1 MEKRR
6 DYTVKPHKV
15 RPGHTRGPQRGR
27 LHLHNMVTL
36 FLYGSPH
43 CFKTRNEAAAWLMSA
58 MSACDTGSSE
68 FSRYADVLLQVQ
80 TNPDQHTFR
89 DCDGYSAGSS

>member
-1 MEKRR
+1 MEKRK
-6 DYTVKPHKV
+6 DYTVKPHRIRTGV
-15 RPGHTRGPQRGR
+15 TRGPQRGR

-36 FLYGSPH
+36 FLYGKPQ
-43 CFKTRNEAAAWLMSA
+43 CFKTRNDAVAWLMSA

-68 FSRYADVLLQVQ
+68 FSRYADVWQQ
-80 TNPDQHTFR
+80 MQADPDGHTFR